1 MDALFV
7 EKQKTGDNMK
17 KAISIILIILAVSLM
32 IVNFAFAIKYLG
44 EDGANLFTT
53 ISGWVSGIA
62 TIVLGVIAL
71 CVNEQYKKEND
82 NYLSKQDELAWK
94 SEKRAAIELYR
105 EQVVRCYQNFI
116 EYNFADLLY
125 QLLINHEKIEA
136 PIYDVALINKIRAE
150 KHNLVFNLTIC
161 KYYFS
166 LKSELFDAHSRYLNL
181 LFEMIDDYEKM
192 IFDKEC
198 KKAEELQKTYVEV
211 INLFNLHISH
221 INAFL
226 STTLYSKNKNE
237 LKTILDDMRQKQL
250 DWWEVVKPQE
260 NNNHRSE

>member
-1 MDALFV
+1 
-7 EKQKTGDNMK
+7 MK
-17 KAISIILIILAVSLM
+17 KTVSIILIILTILLM
-32 IVNFAFAIKYLG
+32 IVNFAFAIIFPG
-44 EDGANLFTT
+44 DSFSNIFATVSCW
-53 ISGWVSGIA
+53 ISGIA

-71 CVNEQYKKEND
+71 YVNARYKKEND
-82 NYLSKQDELAWK
+82 DYLSKQEELAWK

-105 EQVVRCYQNFI
+105 EQVVRCYQNFT

-125 QLLINHEKIEA
+125 QLLLNQEKPEA

-166 LKSELFDAHSRYLNL
+166 LKAELFDAHSRYLNL

-192 IFDKEC
+192 IFDKEY
-198 KKAEELQKTYVEV
+198 KKAEKLQEAYVEV

-221 INAFL
+221 INVFL

-237 LKTILDDMRQKQL
+237 LKKILDDMRQKQL
-250 DWWEVVKPQE
+250 DWWESVKPE
-260 NNNHRSE
+260 KNNNHSSQ